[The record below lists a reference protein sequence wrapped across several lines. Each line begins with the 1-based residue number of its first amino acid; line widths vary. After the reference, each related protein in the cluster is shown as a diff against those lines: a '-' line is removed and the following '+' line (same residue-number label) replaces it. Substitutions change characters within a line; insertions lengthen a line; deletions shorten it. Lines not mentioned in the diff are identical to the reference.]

1 MAVLFPKWPTDRLK
15 KSQPSLDQGGL
26 PLVLYEKAQSALRLH
41 ALDAAAEAGGLFPGQ
56 ALADARAIC
65 PHLVAVEARPLE
77 DAAAFQKLCERFMRY
92 SPAVSLQRTGEAF
105 VDVTGCER
113 LFGGEA
119 AILADLARRL
129 EAAGFSAKIAVA
141 QTPGAAF
148 ALAAAGVGGVLAA
161 SETKAAL
168 APLPVDVL
176 RIDAAV
182 AERLRRMG
190 LKRVGQ
196 LYDMPRAPLA
206 ARFGKELLT
215 RLDQALA
222 RETEALPLLF
232 PAPHYYAEM
241 RFAEPISSL
250 DAAMERVRKL
260 AEDLGEALLKAG
272 KGGRRFELTFFRVDN
287 QTARVSVRTSAAT
300 KSPAHIARLF
310 DMRLDGLRSDIDA
323 GFGFELLRLGAF
335 ETEKAPVL
343 QHEAFDRAAADA
355 ALSELK
361 DRLSNRLGARR
372 VCRLELK
379 DSHLPEEAD
388 AMVPATAPPSAASSD
403 ADPGLRRPVKILS
416 HPEEIEALA
425 QIPDGPPVRFSW
437 RRVSYRLVRAS
448 GPERIADEWR
458 RQDSVKPTRDY
469 YRVEDEEG
477 RRYWIYREGLYERE
491 TGTPR
496 WYLHGFFA

>member
-15 KSQPSLDQGGL
+15 KSQPSLDQGGA
-26 PLVLYEKAQSALRLH
+26 PLALYERAQSALRLY
-41 ALDAAAEAGGLFPGQ
+41 ALDAAAESLGLFPGQ

-77 DAAAFQKLCERFMRY
+77 DAKAFQKLCARFMRY
-92 SPAVSLQRTGEAF
+92 SPAVSVQRTGEAF

-141 QTPGAAF
+141 GTPGAAF
-148 ALAAAGVGGVLAA
+148 AFAAAGVGGVVAA
-161 SETKAAL
+161 PETKAAL
-168 APLPVDVL
+168 APLPIDVL
-176 RIDAAV
+176 RIDAVA

-196 LYDMPRAPLA
+196 LYDMPRAPLT
-206 ARFGKELLT
+206 ARFGKELLM

-232 PAPHYYAEM
+232 PAPHDYAEM
-241 RFAEPISSL
+241 RFAEPISSI
-250 DAAMERVRKL
+250 DAAMESARKL
-260 AEDLGEALLKAG
+260 AGDLGETLLKAG
-272 KGGRRFELTFFRVDN
+272 KGGRRFELTLFRVDN
-287 QTARVSVRTSAAT
+287 QMARVSVRTSAAT
-300 KSPAHIARLF
+300 NSPAHIARLF

-323 GFGFELLRLGAF
+323 GFGFELVRLGAF
-335 ETEKAPVL
+335 ETEKTPAL

-372 VCRLELK
+372 VCRLDLK
-379 DSHLPEEAD
+379 DSHLPEHAD
-388 AMVPATAPPSAASSD
+388 ALVPATAPPAAAVD

-425 QIPDGPPVRFSW
+425 QIPDGPPARFSW

-458 RQDSVKPTRDY
+458 RQENAKPTRDY

-491 TGTPR
+491 AGTPR
-496 WYLHGFFA
+496 WFLHGFFA